1 MPVFLCT
8 LRYVDRLWCR
18 SPARRGDKRNDPIR
32 CPMHLLFDPTAGSA
46 TPLGTSIATTAP
58 PQPALPLRGW
68 MGLINKTNLT
78 MVEPFPT
85 WLLEMQFWDN
95 LTLIV
100 KDCEYTATL
109 SDTPHQIRTPLVPQ
123 RPTYGILSLHSLFL
137 FSYITH
143 SLHGRQPTISPI
155 SSNHER
161 IQSVPADPPYRVCRV
176 RTHRKDPRFT

>member
-1 MPVFLCT
+1 MEE
-8 LRYVDRLWCR
+8 
-18 SPARRGDKRNDPIR
+18 RNDGGKCSLVLSITPI
-32 CPMHLLFDPTAGSA
+32 PKGLDKTNSVSSLNAF
-46 TPLGTSIATTAP
+46 
-58 PQPALPLRGW
+58 LREAR
-68 MGLINKTNLT
+68 KTNLT

-176 RTHRKDPRFT
+176 RTHLKDPRFT